1 MDKVKRVLALV
12 TVGVIAICII
22 LTLVFAI
29 IYMNTNKE
37 FFKNAWMASAFCMFL
52 LPIFLWVM
60 FWIYRLLKGR
70 GVNEEPAQAEQVAAE
85 TVVVEAVQTE
95 DEPEPTKQTEQ
106 PTQAEQEVPEIV
118 EEEPAVTEETPIQ
131 LYEPALDVVC
141 EELPQEDTEQCD
153 VPFKLNYWNVL
164 RYYWGST
171 AVGDNAPRNY
181 WRYGKAR
188 L

>member
-70 GVNEEPAQAEQVAAE
+70 GVNEEPAQAEE
-85 TVVVEAVQTE
+85 
-95 DEPEPTKQTEQ
+95 K
-106 PTQAEQEVPEIV
+106 
-118 EEEPAVTEETPIQ
+118 TEE
-131 LYEPALDVVC
+131 
-141 EELPQEDTEQCD
+141 
-153 VPFKLNYWNVL
+153 
-164 RYYWGST
+164 
-171 AVGDNAPRNY
+171 
-181 WRYGKAR
+181 
-188 L
+188 